1 MFWQDVFIV
10 AVGICLLGGGF
21 GLRVWVERKRFYR
34 RGPGGL
40 QHFSRYSK
48 AVLISMVEGFLMFV
62 SIPMMI
68 LGMLILFLWS
78 IYLIDRGKYKIED
91 SDKTEKS
98 QAEPIAH
105 FLVPAE
111 KGFGEKLISPIPIDV
126 FPSVHESICIRKI

>member
-1 MFWQDVFIV
+1 MFWQDAFIV
-10 AVGICLLGGGF
+10 AVGICLLGGGVA
-21 GLRVWVERKRFYR
+21 LRVWVKRRRFYR

-48 AVLISMVEGFLMFV
+48 AVFTSTFEGFIMLL

-68 LGMLILFLWS
+68 LGMLVLFFWS
-78 IYLIDRGKYKIED
+78 IYLIDRGKYKIQD

-98 QAEPIAH
+98 QAEPTAH

-111 KGFGEKLISPIPIDV
+111 QGFGRKKICPIPKNSL
-126 FPSVHESICIRKI
+126 PCVHEFFGIRQI